1 MSGPIHTN
9 WLEVDLGAIRSNYRR
24 LQEISGRPVMPV
36 IKANA
41 YGHGIVPVAKVLEKE
56 GAEWFGV
63 ARIEEALQLRQAG
76 ISGRI
81 LVLGST
87 QMELAGLAAQEHISL
102 TVYSPENAFGLAQ
115 AAAASG
121 HNLCV
126 HVKVDTGMGRLG
138 ITPGETLEMFRQ
150 LSCLPSLTVEGMFT
164 HFARADE
171 PDVPLTLEQ
180 ISRFD
185 EALEAVR
192 AAGYQPGFVHA
203 SNSAG
208 VINFPQAR
216 YDMSRCGIA
225 LYGLEPGPQTPLP
238 EGFRPAL
245 AWNTTLASIRKM
257 PAFAGISYG
266 HRYVTR
272 QPERIGTL
280 AVGYADG
287 FRRQAGNSVLIRGKK
302 APVVGT
308 ICMDQCMISLE
319 GIPEAQ
325 VGDEVVL
332 IGQQSDSAV
341 RAEEM
346 AALWNTINYEVVSGI
361 TARVPRIY
369 IE

>member
-1 MSGPIHTN
+1 M
-9 WLEVDLGAIRSNYRR
+9 
-24 LQEISGRPVMPV
+24 
-36 IKANA
+36 
-41 YGHGIVPVAKVLEKE
+41 
-56 GAEWFGV
+56 
-63 ARIEEALQLRQAG
+63 
-76 ISGRI
+76 
-81 LVLGST
+81 
-87 QMELAGLAAQEHISL
+87 
-102 TVYSPENAFGLAQ
+102 
-115 AAAASG
+115 
-121 HNLCV
+121 
-126 HVKVDTGMGRLG
+126 
-138 ITPGETLEMFRQ
+138 
-150 LSCLPSLTVEGMFT
+150 
-164 HFARADE
+164 
-171 PDVPLTLEQ
+171 
-180 ISRFD
+180 
-185 EALEAVR
+185 
-192 AAGYQPGFVHA
+192 
-203 SNSAG
+203 
-208 VINFPQAR
+208 INFPQAR

-245 AWNTTLASIRKM
+245 AWKTTLASIRKM